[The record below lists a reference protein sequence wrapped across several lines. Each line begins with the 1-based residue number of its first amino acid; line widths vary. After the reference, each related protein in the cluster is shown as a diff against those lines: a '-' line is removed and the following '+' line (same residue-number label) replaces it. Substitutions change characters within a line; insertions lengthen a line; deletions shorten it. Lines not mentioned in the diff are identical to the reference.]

1 VGGLESRQ
9 NTEDHSAESLMTDFI
24 GATNSLRLLMLDDEK
39 LFDVMSHELQS
50 WQHKGD
56 DK

>member
-1 VGGLESRQ
+1 
-9 NTEDHSAESLMTDFI
+9 MTDFI